1 MNKNL
6 QKLARRYTATLLKY
20 LSGEQETVLEQAYEL
35 GRTAIAQGFGVLDM
49 ARVHQQALAKLMR
62 SKAWRA
68 IRFSPEQPDQQPTG
82 LRHRQCD
89 HRMGRATRCPSGG
102 PQGRGR

>member
-1 MNKNL
+1 MTRWCWSPVILERRMNKNL

-68 IRFSPEQPDQQPTG
+68 IRFSPEQPDQQTMEKL
-82 LRHRQCD
+82 LRS
-89 HRMGRATRCPSGG
+89 PE
-102 PQGRGR
+102 